1 MSKKQSPDGRILVV
15 DDNKAILSALRLLLP
30 SYFAE
35 VTLLSS
41 PNDLMHS
48 IESKRPEVV
57 LLDMNFTAKVTT
69 GNEGLFWLGEIK
81 KACPELPVVLFTA
94 YSDVALA
101 VDAIKRGAFDF
112 VIKPFDNAKLLST
125 LQAALQLSR
134 SRQEVKQLR
143 EIKNEI
149 RSDGQMYWGDSPKMK
164 ELRSIVQKVAR
175 TDAGILITGE
185 NGTGK
190 DMLAGE
196 IHRMS
201 RRSGSS
207 MVCVDVGSLPEGL
220 FESELFGHVK
230 GAFTDAR
237 ADRAGKFEVASGGTL
252 FLDEIGNLPLH
263 LQMKLLTA
271 IQTKSVTR
279 VGSNTPIPVDI
290 RLICATN
297 RDLAKMVASGAFRED
312 LYFRINTI
320 HLTLPPL
327 RERPG
332 DIVPLAQMFMRR
344 YAVKYGKDVI
354 DITEEALKALEAC
367 VWKGNIRELQHV
379 VEKAVILAD
388 GDVLGR
394 LCAAMTAICRRWP
407 CSSASPVRLC
417 TISFANMDCKRY
429 CHGSWKSY
437 SIRSA
442 ADCLGRSGC
451 VAGYQRYVL
460 GRRCCGCS
468 CAVLDIQAHSAV
480 HGQSPEAQLPAQRVR
495 ERRPDISFCGELLI
509 S

>member
-1 MSKKQSPDGRILVV
+1 MGKKNSPDGRIMVV
-15 DDNKAILSALRLLLP
+15 DDNRAILSALKLLLP
-30 SYFAE
+30 AYFSE

-41 PNDLMHS
+41 PNELMRS
-48 IESKRPEVV
+48 MEKAKPEVV

-81 KACPELPVVLFTA
+81 KQYPEVPVVLFTA

-112 VIKPFDNAKLLST
+112 IIKPFDNAKLIST

-149 RSDGQMYWGDSPKMK
+149 RGEGEMYWGESPRMK
-164 ELRSIVQKVAR
+164 ELRRIVQKVAR

-190 DMLAGE
+190 DMLAKE

-201 RRSGSS
+201 KRSAES
-207 MVCVDVGSLPEGL
+207 MVCVDVGSLPETL

-237 ADRAGKFEVASGGTL
+237 SDRAGKFEVASGGTL

-263 LQMKLLTA
+263 LQTKLLTA

-279 VGSNTPIPVDI
+279 VGSNTPVPVDI

-297 RDLAKMVASGAFRED
+297 RDLAQMVASGAFRED

-327 RERPG
+327 RERVE
-332 DIVPLAQMFMRR
+332 DIVPLAEIFLKK
-344 YAVKYGKDVI
+344 YAVKYGKDI
-354 DITEEALKALEAC
+354 DGISENARKDLEGRE
-367 VWKGNIRELQHV
+367 WKGNIRELQHV
-379 VEKAVILAD
+379 VEKAVILSDSRILDSEDFFPDVRDRMDRGTDVPVSSGVKGRVMTLDEMEKEMIKEALRQHD
-388 GDVLGR
+388 GNMSMVAQQLGITR
-394 LCAAMTAICRRWP
+394 QTLYNK
-407 CSSASPVRLC
+407 L
-417 TISFANMDCKRY
+417 KKY
-429 CHGSWKSY
+429 G
-437 SIRSA
+437 
-442 ADCLGRSGC
+442 L
-451 VAGYQRYVL
+451 
-460 GRRCCGCS
+460 
-468 CAVLDIQAHSAV
+468 
-480 HGQSPEAQLPAQRVR
+480 
-495 ERRPDISFCGELLI
+495 
-509 S
+509 

>member
-1 MSKKQSPDGRILVV
+1 MNNKTTPDGRILVV

-30 SYFAE
+30 AYFSE
-35 VTLLSS
+35 VTLLST
-41 PNDLMHS
+41 PNDLLHTM
-48 IESKRPEVV
+48 EVKRPEVV

-69 GNEGLFWLGEIK
+69 GNEGLFWLGELG
-81 KACPELPVVLFTA
+81 KAWPEVPVVLFTA

-112 VIKPFDNAKLLST
+112 IIKPFDNAKLIST

-134 SRQEVKQLR
+134 TRQEVKQLR

-149 RSDGQMYWGDSPKMK
+149 RSSGEGMFWGESPRMT
-164 ELRSIVQKVAR
+164 ELHKIVQKVAQ
-175 TDAGILITGE
+175 TDASILITGE

-190 DMLAGE
+190 DLLAKE

-201 RRSGSS
+201 GRSGNS
-207 MVCVDVGSLPEGL
+207 MVCVDVGSLPETL

-237 ADRAGKFEVASGGTL
+237 TDRAGKFEVASGGTL

-388 GDVLGR
+388 GDVLDMHDFFPDDNAR
-394 LCAAMTAICRRWP
+394 AF
-407 CSSASPVRLC
+407 SSAPSPAASPGRVMTLDEMEKEMIREALRRNDG
-417 TISFANMDCKRY
+417 NM
-429 CHGSWKSY
+429 
-437 SIRSA
+437 
-442 ADCLGRSGC
+442 
-451 VAGYQRYVL
+451 
-460 GRRCCGCS
+460 
-468 CAVLDIQAHSAV
+468 SAV
-480 HGQSPEAQLPAQRVR
+480 ALQLGITRQTLYNKLRKY
-495 ERRPDISFCGELLI
+495 GL
-509 S
+509 

>member
-1 MSKKQSPDGRILVV
+1 MVV
-15 DDNKAILSALRLLLP
+15 DDNRAILSALKLLLP
-30 SYFAE
+30 AYFSE

-41 PNDLMHS
+41 PNELMRS
-48 IESKRPEVV
+48 MEKAKPEVV

-81 KACPELPVVLFTA
+81 KQYPEVPVVLFTA

-112 VIKPFDNAKLLST
+112 IIKPFDNAKLIST

-149 RSDGQMYWGDSPKMK
+149 RGEGEMYWGESPRMK
-164 ELRSIVQKVAR
+164 ELRRIVQKVAR

-190 DMLAGE
+190 DMLAKE

-201 RRSGSS
+201 KRSAES
-207 MVCVDVGSLPEGL
+207 MVCVDVGSLPETL

-237 ADRAGKFEVASGGTL
+237 SDRAGKFEVASGGTL

-263 LQMKLLTA
+263 LQTKLLTA

-279 VGSNTPIPVDI
+279 VGSNTPVPVDI

-297 RDLAKMVASGAFRED
+297 RDLAQMVASGAFRED

-327 RERPG
+327 RERVE
-332 DIVPLAQMFMRR
+332 DIVPLAEIFLKK
-344 YAVKYGKDVI
+344 YAVKYGKDI
-354 DITEEALKALEAC
+354 DGISENARKDLEGRE
-367 VWKGNIRELQHV
+367 WKGNIRELQHV
-379 VEKAVILAD
+379 VEKAVILSDSRILDSDDFFPDVRDRMDRGTDVPVSSGVKGRVMTLDEMEKEMIKEALRQHD
-388 GDVLGR
+388 GNMSMVAQQLGITR
-394 LCAAMTAICRRWP
+394 QTLYNK
-407 CSSASPVRLC
+407 L
-417 TISFANMDCKRY
+417 KKY
-429 CHGSWKSY
+429 G
-437 SIRSA
+437 
-442 ADCLGRSGC
+442 L
-451 VAGYQRYVL
+451 
-460 GRRCCGCS
+460 
-468 CAVLDIQAHSAV
+468 
-480 HGQSPEAQLPAQRVR
+480 
-495 ERRPDISFCGELLI
+495 
-509 S
+509 

>member
-1 MSKKQSPDGRILVV
+1 MGKKNSPDGRIMVV
-15 DDNKAILSALRLLLP
+15 DDNRAILSALKLLLP
-30 SYFAE
+30 AYFSE

-41 PNDLMHS
+41 PNELMRS
-48 IESKRPEVV
+48 MEKARPEVV

-81 KACPELPVVLFTA
+81 KQYPEVPVVLFTA

-112 VIKPFDNAKLLST
+112 IIKPFDNAKLIST

-149 RSDGQMYWGDSPKMK
+149 RGEGEMYWGESPRMK
-164 ELRSIVQKVAR
+164 ELRRIVQKVAR

-190 DMLAGE
+190 DMLAKE

-201 RRSGSS
+201 KRSAES
-207 MVCVDVGSLPEGL
+207 MVCVDVGSLPETL

-237 ADRAGKFEVASGGTL
+237 SDRAGKFEVASGGTL

-263 LQMKLLTA
+263 LQTKLLTA

-279 VGSNTPIPVDI
+279 VGSNTPVPVDI

-297 RDLAKMVASGAFRED
+297 RDLAQMVASGAFRED

-327 RERPG
+327 RERVE
-332 DIVPLAQMFMRR
+332 DIVPLAEIFLKK
-344 YAVKYGKDVI
+344 YAVKYGKDI
-354 DITEEALKALEAC
+354 DGISEDARKDLEGRE
-367 VWKGNIRELQHV
+367 WKGNIRELQHV
-379 VEKAVILAD
+379 VEKAVILSDSRILDSEDFFPDVRDRMDRGAD
-388 GDVLGR
+388 VPVSSGVKGRVMTLDEMEKEMIKEALRQHDGNMSMVAQQLGITR
-394 LCAAMTAICRRWP
+394 QTLYNK
-407 CSSASPVRLC
+407 L
-417 TISFANMDCKRY
+417 KKY
-429 CHGSWKSY
+429 G
-437 SIRSA
+437 
-442 ADCLGRSGC
+442 L
-451 VAGYQRYVL
+451 
-460 GRRCCGCS
+460 
-468 CAVLDIQAHSAV
+468 
-480 HGQSPEAQLPAQRVR
+480 
-495 ERRPDISFCGELLI
+495 
-509 S
+509 

>member
-1 MSKKQSPDGRILVV
+1 MLVV

-48 IESKRPEVV
+48 IETKRPEVV

-81 KACPELPVVLFTA
+81 KAWPELPVVLFTA

-149 RSDGQMYWGDSPKMK
+149 RSDGQMYWGDSPKMR

-201 RRSGSS
+201 RRSGNS
-207 MVCVDVGSLPEGL
+207 MVCVDVGSLPESL
-220 FESELFGHVK
+220 FESELFG
-230 GAFTDAR
+230 
-237 ADRAGKFEVASGGTL
+237 AGKFEVASGGTL

-271 IQTKSVTR
+271 IQTRSVTR
-279 VGSNTPIPVDI
+279 VGSNTPVPVDI

-297 RDLAKMVASGAFRED
+297 RDLAQMVASGEFRED

-332 DIVPLAQMFMRR
+332 DIAPLAQMFMRR
-344 YAVKYGKDVI
+344 FAAKYGKDV
-354 DITEEALKALEAC
+354 
-367 VWKGNIRELQHV
+367 VWR
-379 VEKAVILAD
+379 AAS
-388 GDVLGR
+388 GR
-394 LCAAMTAICRRWP
+394 AISGS
-407 CSSASPVRLC
+407 CSMWWR
-417 TISFANMDCKRY
+417 KR
-429 CHGSWKSY
+429 
-437 SIRSA
+437 
-442 ADCLGRSGC
+442 
-451 VAGYQRYVL
+451 
-460 GRRCCGCS
+460 
-468 CAVLDIQAHSAV
+468 
-480 HGQSPEAQLPAQRVR
+480 
-495 ERRPDISFCGELLI
+495 
-509 S
+509 

>member
-1 MSKKQSPDGRILVV
+1 MVV
-15 DDNKAILSALRLLLP
+15 DDNRAILSALKLLLP
-30 SYFAE
+30 AYFSE

-41 PNDLMHS
+41 PNELMRS
-48 IESKRPEVV
+48 MEKAKPEVV

-81 KACPELPVVLFTA
+81 KQYPEVPVVLFTA

-112 VIKPFDNAKLLST
+112 IIKPFDNAKLIST

-149 RSDGQMYWGDSPKMK
+149 RGEGEMYWGESPRMK
-164 ELRSIVQKVAR
+164 ELRRIVQKVAR

-190 DMLAGE
+190 DMLAKE

-201 RRSGSS
+201 KRSAES
-207 MVCVDVGSLPEGL
+207 MVCVDVGSLPETL

-237 ADRAGKFEVASGGTL
+237 SDRAGKFEVASGGTL

-263 LQMKLLTA
+263 LQTKLLTA

-279 VGSNTPIPVDI
+279 VGSNTPVPVDI

-297 RDLAKMVASGAFRED
+297 RDLAQMVASGAFRED

-327 RERPG
+327 RERVE
-332 DIVPLAQMFMRR
+332 DIVPLAEIFLKK
-344 YAVKYGKDVI
+344 YAVKYGKDI
-354 DITEEALKALEAC
+354 DGISENARKDLEGRE
-367 VWKGNIRELQHV
+367 WKGNIRELQHV
-379 VEKAVILAD
+379 VEKAVILSDSRILDVGDFFPDVRDRLDRGTDVSVSSGVKGRVMTLDEMEKEMIKEALRQHD
-388 GDVLGR
+388 GNMSMVAQQLGITR
-394 LCAAMTAICRRWP
+394 QTLYNK
-407 CSSASPVRLC
+407 L
-417 TISFANMDCKRY
+417 KKY
-429 CHGSWKSY
+429 G
-437 SIRSA
+437 
-442 ADCLGRSGC
+442 L
-451 VAGYQRYVL
+451 
-460 GRRCCGCS
+460 
-468 CAVLDIQAHSAV
+468 
-480 HGQSPEAQLPAQRVR
+480 
-495 ERRPDISFCGELLI
+495 
-509 S
+509 

>member
-1 MSKKQSPDGRILVV
+1 MGKKNSPDGRIMVV
-15 DDNKAILSALRLLLP
+15 DDNRAILSALKLLLP
-30 SYFAE
+30 AYFSE

-41 PNDLMHS
+41 PNELMRS
-48 IESKRPEVV
+48 MEKAKPEVV

-81 KACPELPVVLFTA
+81 KQYPEVPVVLFTA

-112 VIKPFDNAKLLST
+112 IIKPFDNAKLIST

-149 RSDGQMYWGDSPKMK
+149 RGEGEMYWGESPRMK
-164 ELRSIVQKVAR
+164 ELRRIVQKVAR

-190 DMLAGE
+190 DMLAKE

-201 RRSGSS
+201 KRSAES
-207 MVCVDVGSLPEGL
+207 MVCVDVGSLPETL

-237 ADRAGKFEVASGGTL
+237 SDRAGKFEVASGGTL

-263 LQMKLLTA
+263 LQTKLLTA

-279 VGSNTPIPVDI
+279 VGSNTPVPVDI

-297 RDLAKMVASGAFRED
+297 RDLAQMVASGAFRED

-327 RERPG
+327 RERVE
-332 DIVPLAQMFMRR
+332 DIVPLAEIFLKK
-344 YAVKYGKDVI
+344 YAVKYGKDI
-354 DITEEALKALEAC
+354 DGISENARKDLEGRE
-367 VWKGNIRELQHV
+367 WKGNIRELQHV
-379 VEKAVILAD
+379 VEKAVILSDSRILDSDDFFPDVRDRMDRGTDVPVSSGVKGRVMTLDEMEKEMIKEALRQHD
-388 GDVLGR
+388 GNMSMVAQQLGITR
-394 LCAAMTAICRRWP
+394 QTLYNK
-407 CSSASPVRLC
+407 L
-417 TISFANMDCKRY
+417 KKY
-429 CHGSWKSY
+429 G
-437 SIRSA
+437 
-442 ADCLGRSGC
+442 L
-451 VAGYQRYVL
+451 
-460 GRRCCGCS
+460 
-468 CAVLDIQAHSAV
+468 
-480 HGQSPEAQLPAQRVR
+480 
-495 ERRPDISFCGELLI
+495 
-509 S
+509 

>member
-1 MSKKQSPDGRILVV
+1 MDAFLENSYLCPVNLLVMSKKNQPDGRILVV
-15 DDNKAILSALRLLLP
+15 DDNKAILSALKLLLP
-30 SYFAE
+30 SYFSE

-41 PNDLMHS
+41 PNELMRNM
-48 IESKRPEVV
+48 ESKHPEVV

-81 KACPELPVVLFTA
+81 KEWPEVPVVLFTA

-112 VIKPFDNAKLLST
+112 IIKPFDNAKLLST

-149 RSDGQMYWGDSPKMK
+149 RSEGEMYWGSSAKMK

-190 DMLAGE
+190 DMLAKE

-201 RRSGSS
+201 RRSSQS
-207 MVCVDVGSLPEGL
+207 MVCVDVGSLPESL

-237 ADRAGKFEVASGGTL
+237 SDRAGKFEVASGGTL
-252 FLDEIGNLPLH
+252 FLDEIGNLPIH
-263 LQMKLLTA
+263 LQTKLLTA

-279 VGSNTPIPVDI
+279 VGSNTPVPVDI

-297 RDLAKMVASGAFRED
+297 RDLAAMVASGSFRED

-327 RERPG
+327 RERPE
-332 DIVPLAQMFMRR
+332 DIVPLAEIFLKK
-344 YAVKYGKDVI
+344 YAVKYGKTVEGI
-354 DITEEALKALEAC
+354 SEAARKELESRE
-367 VWKGNIRELQHV
+367 WHGNIRELQHV
-379 VEKAVILAD
+379 VEKAVIL
-388 GDVLGR
+388 
-394 LCAAMTAICRRWP
+394 
-407 CSSASPVRLC
+407 SE
-417 TISFANMDCKRY
+417 K
-429 CHGSWKSY
+429 K
-437 SIRSA
+437 
-442 ADCLGRSGC
+442 
-451 VAGYQRYVL
+451 
-460 GRRCCGCS
+460 
-468 CAVLDIQAHSAV
+468 VLDVKDFFPETSARRADAKTTSMLK
-480 HGQSPEAQLPAQRVR
+480 GQVLTLDEMEKEMIREALRRNDGNMSMVAQQLGITRQTLYNKLKKY
-495 ERRPDISFCGELLI
+495 GL
-509 S
+509 